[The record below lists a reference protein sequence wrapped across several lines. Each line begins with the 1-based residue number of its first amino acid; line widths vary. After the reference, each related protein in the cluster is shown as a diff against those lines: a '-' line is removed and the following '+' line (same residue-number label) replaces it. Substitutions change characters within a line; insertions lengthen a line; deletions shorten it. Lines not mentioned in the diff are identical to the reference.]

1 LTGDKSW
8 RVRLCLSKIFTDL
21 AQVLGPEI
29 SDSSL
34 FSIFSTLLRDL
45 ENEVR
50 IQSVKTLVDLVKV
63 LNYEKIIAT
72 LSLLN

>member
-1 LTGDKSW
+1 M
-8 RVRLCLSKIFTDL
+8 CLSKIFTEL
-21 AQVLGPEI
+21 AHVLGPEI
-29 SDSSL
+29 LDSSL

-50 IQSVKTLVDLVKV
+50 IQSVKSLVELVNL

-72 LSLLN
+72 LSLLNQLSKDNVALV